1 MTLKTRIL
9 GAIIAVGVIPLVL
22 SSGINYFL
30 TSSEVSSA
38 LKQETSA
45 RLVAMREQKAEAIH
59 IYVDDLTKLLRT
71 LSGSES
77 IKGSFKRLNPQFT
90 DAYALSPEG
99 MSNDKATQLRSYYT
113 DQFGAIYAEAN
124 SGQSQ
129 FGAEVFDQLDDIAR
143 FHQWS
148 YIAANPNALG
158 EKDKLT
164 HVKEADLSANAY
176 DSFHGR
182 YHDELRS
189 IQQEYG
195 FYDLFMINAEGRVIY
210 SVYKET
216 DFATSLADGPFAK
229 SGLAEAWR
237 DSINAQPDSVLM
249 TDFAPYAP
257 SYEAPASFMS
267 TPIYDKDK
275 LLGSLVVQLP
285 VALFTELLTSK
296 QRWDEVG
303 MGKSGQVYMVGP
315 DKTLRTE
322 TRTFLTAPEQF
333 DQLARTHS
341 GNDASTLD
349 RIQARSSTVGLLSIN
364 TAGIEQALA
373 GGKGVVEALDYL
385 GQPSVTAFAPFEI
398 KGMNWAIIA
407 EIDSAEAFAG
417 LFEVQSSMLTVS
429 GLILLAMLV
438 VAVLFGLF
446 MSNRLIN
453 PIKALVDALDDIA
466 EGEGDLTVQL
476 DSAKRKDEIGELSK
490 SFNTFVGKIRAVVSD
505 VAVSA
510 TQLAGVSNEFA
521 RATEEGRA
529 HISRRREMAQSIAS
543 AVTEFAASIDEVART
558 SNETL
563 VTMNQA
569 NDVSQAGSTLALK
582 SRNEI
587 ERLSEGTRQSSEA
600 ISQLSSE
607 IDQIKEVL
615 NVINGI
621 AEQTSLLAL
630 NAAIEAARAGEQGR
644 GFAVVADEV
653 RQLSSRTQEATVNIA
668 EKIETLRSA
677 ADETVARVQRSLEAA
692 QSGIE
697 LSNQTNDGLH
707 EISDLVGEVNG
718 MQSQVASAVTEQQA
732 VVKDIETS
740 ILDIDNLSEVTFN
753 ESSKTEAR
761 AAELLQMAE
770 SLQGLVGRFKV

>member
-9 GAIIAVGVIPLVL
+9 SAIIAVGVLPLIIA
-22 SSGINYFL
+22 SGINYFL
-30 TSSEVSSA
+30 TSSEVSTA
-38 LKQETSA
+38 LKEETSA
-45 RLVAMREQKAEAIH
+45 RLVAMREEKAEAIH
-59 IYVDDLTKLLRT
+59 IYVDDLNKLLRT
-71 LSGSES
+71 LSRSES
-77 IKGSFKRLNPQFT
+77 IRGSFKRLNPQFT
-90 DAYALSPEG
+90 DAYELSPEG
-99 MSNDKATQLRSYYT
+99 MSSEKADQLRSYYS
-113 DQFGAIYAEAN
+113 DQFGTVYSDAN
-124 SGQSQ
+124 AGQTQ
-129 FGAEVFDQLDDIAR
+129 FGTQVFDQLDEIAR
-143 FHQWS
+143 FHQWA
-148 YIAANPNALG
+148 YIAANPNPLG

-164 HVKEADLSANAY
+164 SVKEADLSANAY
-176 DSFHGR
+176 DTFHGR
-182 YHDELRS
+182 FHDELRS

-195 FYDLFMINAEGRVIY
+195 FYDLFLINSEGRVIY

-216 DFATSLADGPFAK
+216 DFATSMADGPFAN

-237 DSINAQPDSVLM
+237 NSINESPGSVSM

-275 LLGSLVVQLP
+275 LMGSLVVQLP
-285 VALFTELLTSK
+285 VSLFTELLTSK
-296 QRWDEVG
+296 QRWEEVG
-303 MGKSGQVYMVGP
+303 MGESGQVYMVGP

-322 TRTFLTAPEQF
+322 TRTFLTEPERF
-333 DQLARTHS
+333 DKLARANS
-341 GNDASTLD
+341 GNDSSTLD
-349 RIQARSSTVGLLSIN
+349 RIQARSSTVGLLSVN
-364 TAGIEQALA
+364 TDSVAQALA
-373 GGKGVVEALDYL
+373 GSTGVVEALDYL
-385 GQPSVTAFAPFEI
+385 GQASLTAFAPFEI
-398 KGMNWAIIA
+398 VGMNWAIVA
-407 EIDSAEAFAG
+407 EIDSSEAFAG
-417 LFEVQSSMLTVS
+417 LYDVQSSMLLVT
-429 GLILLAMLV
+429 GGILVIMV
-438 VAVLFGLF
+438 IVAVLFGLL
-446 MSNRLIN
+446 MSSRLIN
-453 PIKALVDALDDIA
+453 PIKELVAALHNIA

-476 DSAKRKDEIGELSK
+476 DSAKRNDEIGELSTA
-490 SFNTFVGKIRAVVSD
+490 FNTFVSKIRAVVSD

-529 HISRRREMAQSIAS
+529 HISRQREMAQSIAS

-569 NDVSQAGSTLALK
+569 NDVSQTGSGLALE

-600 ISQLSSE
+600 ISALSSE

-668 EKIETLRSA
+668 DKIETLRSA

-692 QSGIE
+692 ESGIE
-697 LSNQTNDGLH
+697 LSNKTNDGLQ

-753 ESSKTEAR
+753 ESNKTQTR